1 MSQWGAYGLANEG
14 LVAPADP
21 HPLLLR
27 HPRRQVLD
35 AAEGAPRRARGRT
48 LDDPPRRTERPGAAV
63 ARRSRGHVR
72 GEDPVREHVD
82 GFGGT
87 PAAQVRD
94 PRRDR
99 HVGRRRPMGW
109 SRAPAVRHVRR
120 HRVPGLRARGR
131 RRLAPGVRLRLRVPR
146 VRSHRM
152 CGPVRGAAHAGAPA
166 REVPPRH
173 GGDAEQLAG
182 RGAADPGRRRPDVRH
197 VQDPAVR
204 APERLR
210 LSPARR
216 GGRPGLRRVEQGDR
230 RWTATDGSPL
240 WSGRPGR
247 SSGTRAP

>member
-1 MSQWGAYGLANEG
+1 MGRVRAGDEG

-27 HPRRQVLD
+27 HPRRQVVD
-35 AAEGAPRRARGRT
+35 AAEGAPRRARERT
-48 LDDPPRRTERPGAAV
+48 LDDPPRRAERPGAAV

-72 GEDPVREHVD
+72 GEDPVRETRGRCRRHPNCASTRSGTRPARWSAAPD
-82 GFGGT
+82 GG
-87 PAAQVRD
+87 
-94 PRRDR
+94 
-99 HVGRRRPMGW
+99 

-120 HRVPGLRARGR
+120 HRVTGLRARGR

-146 VRSHRM
+146 VRPHRV

-182 RGAADPGRRRPDVRH
+182 RGVADPGRRRPDVRH
-197 VQDPAVR
+197 VQDPSVR

-210 LSPARR
+210 LSPRSTGRATRSTSDGTRR
-216 GGRPGLRRVEQGDR
+216 SAS
-230 RWTATDGSPL
+230 TATGGSRR